1 MPASQ
6 AIDGPLN
13 SAATADGI
21 RERGFV
27 FRAGRDVA
35 DALGITTQSEEWRGF
50 AESWNRLVTDSYMAD
65 GGRYRRRRHT
75 VVHGTRDGLESVP
88 HQAHFQGLEFNA
100 LNGGIQRWFEPVD
113 PAVIDRRP
121 MRSIIGYAQTQF
133 SALSPQVSRW
143 KIEVHQFRIEAST
156 EAAGKPTPEGMHRDG
171 VDYVLVLMIARNN
184 ITSGTTLLA
193 DLNQSPI
200 GEFTLTDPLDA
211 VLLDDRRVLHGVTPI
226 TPSLETLPSS
236 RDVLV
241 VTFLAI

>member
-1 MPASQ
+1 
-6 AIDGPLN
+6 
-13 SAATADGI
+13 
-21 RERGFV
+21 
-27 FRAGRDVA
+27 
-35 DALGITTQSEEWRGF
+35 
-50 AESWNRLVTDSYMAD
+50 MAD

-75 VVHGTRDGLESVP
+75 VVHGTRDGIESVP
-88 HQAHFQGLEFNA
+88 HQAHFQGLEFNS
-100 LNGGIQRWFEPVD
+100 LNGGIQRWFEPVEI
-113 PAVIDRRP
+113 AVVDSRP
-121 MRSIIGYAQTQF
+121 MRSIIGYAQAQF

-156 EAAGKPTPEGMHRDG
+156 DAAGKPTPEGMHRDG

-193 DLNQSPI
+193 DLEQAPI

-226 TPSLETLPSS
+226 TPSVGTLPSS

-241 VTFLAI
+241 VTFLAIE